1 MQRREFLTFLA
12 AATASGRVAW
22 PSALWA
28 QDQASSKQGDC
39 DQIGQVATLQGS
51 ATVTRG
57 NPAAAAGLRIN
68 DFIFKNDTLET
79 GASSTLGVT
88 FDDETTFSLSANTR
102 IAVDEFVYQQGGS
115 ANAAL
120 FTIARGTA
128 AFLASKV
135 ASTGDMKI
143 ATPIATMGIR
153 GTTGVVDVPEAGT
166 AGEPKIKLYPDA
178 DGHVGR
184 IEVFDR
190 QGAQLGI
197 LTQGASAFALR
208 RGAGGRL
215 AAVPFQIPPQEA
227 LRDRGVLQRL
237 SASHTIGQHQTI
249 QRRQSRERNRQRPNE
264 LRRPGGPREQQN
276 IRGQPGGRPTR
287 ERHAPVRSGRR
298 RASPIRPGRNGGSR
312 FRIIERICAA
322 RSAPIGSAGERAS
335 IALPL

>member
-12 AATASGRVAW
+12 AATASGGVAW
-22 PSALWA
+22 PSALQA
-28 QDQASSKQGDC
+28 QDQASSKQSAG

-57 NPAAAAGLRIN
+57 NPAAAAGLRVN
-68 DFIFKNDTLET
+68 DSIFKNDTLET
-79 GASSTLGVT
+79 GTNSTLGVT

-102 IAVDEFVYQQGGS
+102 IAVDEFVYQQDGSAS

-120 FTIARGTA
+120 FTVARGTA
-128 AFLASKV
+128 AFLANKV

-153 GTTGVVDVPEAGT
+153 GTTGVVDVPETGT

-190 QGAQLGI
+190 QGARLGI
-197 LTQGASAFALR
+197 LTEGASAFALR

-215 AAVPFQIPPQEA
+215 AAVPFQIPPQEV

-249 QRRQSRERNRQRPNE
+249 QRRQSRERNRQRRNE
-264 LRRPGGPREQQN
+264 LRRPGGTREQQN
-276 IRGQPGGRPTR
+276 IRSQPGGRPTG
-287 ERHAPVRSGRR
+287 EPHAPGPQRAAPRKPNPSGQKRR
-298 RASPIRPGRNGGSR
+298 
-312 FRIIERICAA
+312 
-322 RSAPIGSAGERAS
+322 
-335 IALPL
+335 

>member
-1 MQRREFLTFLA
+1 MQRREFLTFVA
-12 AATASGRVAW
+12 AAAASGRTAW
-22 PSALWA
+22 PSALRA
-28 QDQASSKQGDC
+28 QASSQQGAG
-39 DQIGQVATLQGS
+39 DQIGQVATMQGS

-57 NPAAAAGLRIN
+57 GPAVALRIN

-79 GASSTLGVT
+79 AVNSTLGVT

-102 IAVDEFVYQQGGS
+102 ISVNEFVYQEGGS
-115 ANAAL
+115 GNAAL
-120 FTIARGTA
+120 FTVARGTA

-166 AGEPKIKLYPDA
+166 AGNEPRIKLYADA

-190 QGAQLGI
+190 QGARLGI
-197 LTQGASAFALR
+197 LSQGSSAFALR
-208 RGAGGRL
+208 AGAGGRFT
-215 AAVPFQIPPQEA
+215 AVPFQIPPQEA

-237 SASHTIGQHQTI
+237 SMSHTIGQRQTNE
-249 QRRQSRERNRQRPNE
+249 RRQSRERNRQRPNE

-287 ERHAPVRSGRR
+287 EPHAPGPTRAPRKPNPSGGKRK
-298 RASPIRPGRNGGSR
+298 
-312 FRIIERICAA
+312 
-322 RSAPIGSAGERAS
+322 
-335 IALPL
+335 

>member
-12 AATASGRVAW
+12 AATASGGVAW
-22 PSALWA
+22 PSALQA
-28 QDQASSKQGDC
+28 QDQASSKQSAG

-57 NPAAAAGLRIN
+57 NPAAAAGLRVN
-68 DFIFKNDTLET
+68 DSIFKNDTLET
-79 GASSTLGVT
+79 GTNSTLGVT

-102 IAVDEFVYQQGGS
+102 IAVDEFVYQQDGSAS

-120 FTIARGTA
+120 FTVARGTA
-128 AFLASKV
+128 AFLANKV

-153 GTTGVVDVPEAGT
+153 GTTGVVDVPETGT

-190 QGAQLGI
+190 QGARLGI
-197 LTQGASAFALR
+197 LTEGASAFALR

-215 AAVPFQIPPQEA
+215 AAVPFQIPPQEV

-249 QRRQSRERNRQRPNE
+249 QRRQSRERNRQRRNE

-276 IRGQPGGRPTR
+276 IRSQPGGRPTG
-287 ERHAPVRSGRR
+287 EPHAPGPQRAAPRKPNPSGQKRR
-298 RASPIRPGRNGGSR
+298 
-312 FRIIERICAA
+312 
-322 RSAPIGSAGERAS
+322 
-335 IALPL
+335 